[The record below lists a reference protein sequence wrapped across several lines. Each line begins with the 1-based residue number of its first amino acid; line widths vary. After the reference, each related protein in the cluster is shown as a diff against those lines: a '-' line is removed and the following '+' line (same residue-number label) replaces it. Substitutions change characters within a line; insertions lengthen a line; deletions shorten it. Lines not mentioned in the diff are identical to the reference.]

1 MTQRDEDRIMAMVA
15 LLIMMIMVVMKIRH
29 GYFVYPSH
37 TVLVRL
43 RVVSVVAVGAGLHG
57 DIIQYKTYC

>member
-1 MTQRDEDRIMAMVA
+1 MRTGLFDYGDGGFVDYGGDGRLDIV
-15 LLIMMIMVVMKIRH
+15 I
-29 GYFVYPSH
+29 FVYPSH

-57 DIIQYKTYC
+57 DIIQYKTNC

>member
-1 MTQRDEDRIMAMVA
+1 MAMVA